1 MAVEQG
7 LYKHFKGQFYQVI
20 AVAKHS
26 ETQEQ
31 HVVYQPMYGER
42 GIWIRPLAMFD
53 ETITREGQTFKRFAL
68 ANDEEKQQFAT
79 EQD

>member
-42 GIWIRPLAMFD
+42 GIWIRPLTMFD
-53 ETITREGQTFKRFAL
+53 ETITREGQTFKRFAP
-68 ANDEEKQQFAT
+68 ASDEEKQQFAA

>member
-42 GIWIRPLAMFD
+42 VIWIRPLAMFD